1 MNCATSASQS
11 LCHLVDKALT
21 PLRLALSQIELL
33 EEEQFD
39 GLDTGFKQAFVARAR
54 ALLNLQPEVKPRF
67 KEQRVLVALKP
78 GPLQAET
85 CNWLRSWGLE
95 PHTVKDCPSA
105 YRSAL
110 QSNRL
115 GLVLLDDQL
124 DGFQGN
130 GSIQS
135 IRQAGGAPVLVL
147 AEVQPTGAD
156 GWWPQPHDSQHL
168 LRLLEHFLQ
177 APTKSAPKSKGELG
191 RQHPLKILIAED
203 LALNQ
208 KLIGL
213 LLSRLG
219 YPADAANNGYEVML
233 KVEQEEYDL
242 ILMDLNMPGM
252 NGLEAASRVRQLKPL
267 EAGGPR
273 LVAMSANLPN
283 GTPQGSGFEEF
294 LAKPVQLDGLQAIL
308 RNCPSRNRQTG
319 TDGLL
324 PILDPTILENLKR
337 LGDQDFL
344 ESLIDDAAQELPQM
358 LGLLMDSWQRGDNAQ
373 VVQLAHGIKGSAAT
387 LGAARVARL
396 AGDIEQQAKTGRLN
410 GEPLTELETALEE
423 ALLCL
428 QREDQL
434 PSS

>member
-1 MNCATSASQS
+1 MTNQEPASILLIDDHPMLRTGVKQ
-11 LCHLVDKALT
+11 LVSMAPDITVVGEA
-21 PLRLALSQIELL
+21 SNGEQGIELA
-33 EEEQFD
+33 ES
-39 GLDTGFKQAFVARAR
+39 LD
-54 ALLNLQPEVKPRF
+54 P
-67 KEQRVLVALKP
+67 
-78 GPLQAET
+78 
-85 CNWLRSWGLE
+85 
-95 PHTVKDCPSA
+95 
-105 YRSAL
+105 
-110 QSNRL
+110 
-115 GLVLLDDQL
+115 
-124 DGFQGN
+124 
-130 GSIQS
+130 
-135 IRQAGGAPVLVL
+135 
-147 AEVQPTGAD
+147 
-156 GWWPQPHDSQHL
+156 
-168 LRLLEHFLQ
+168 
-177 APTKSAPKSKGELG
+177 
-191 RQHPLKILIAED
+191 
-203 LALNQ
+203 
-208 KLIGL
+208 
-213 LLSRLG
+213 
-219 YPADAANNGYEVML
+219 
-233 KVEQEEYDL
+233 DL
-242 ILMDLNMPGM
+242 ILLDLNMPGM